1 MQRLLKFQKQ
11 KLFLYV
17 LVILAGLGLT
27 MGRLVYIMVF
37 RSEYYEEK
45 AQNLHEREREIK
57 AARGKILDRNG
68 VELAANQSVCTISVI
83 HNQITDPEKVIEV
96 LSDKLGMSEQEIR
109 KRVEKVSSIERI
121 RSNVSKEVG
130 DAILEQG
137 LDGVKVDA
145 DYKRYYPKGELAS
158 KVLGFT
164 GSDNQGIIGLEVK

>member
-68 VELAANQSVCTISVI
+68 VELAA
-83 HNQITDPEKVIEV
+83 
-96 LSDKLGMSEQEIR
+96 IR
-109 KRVEKVSSIERI
+109 LYV
-121 RSNVSKEVG
+121 RS
-130 DAILEQG
+130 Q
-137 LDGVKVDA
+137 
-145 DYKRYYPKGELAS
+145 
-158 KVLGFT
+158 
-164 GSDNQGIIGLEVK
+164 